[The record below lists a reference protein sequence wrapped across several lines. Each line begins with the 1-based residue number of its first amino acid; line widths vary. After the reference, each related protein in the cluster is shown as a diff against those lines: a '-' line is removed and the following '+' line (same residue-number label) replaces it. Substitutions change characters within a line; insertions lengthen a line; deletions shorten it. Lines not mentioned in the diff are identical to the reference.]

1 MGESTMES
9 SKTDFSDDR
18 QPEIADETGNS
29 YTTEGCKLITDIVEI
44 PTENL
49 KVERSKTAGKGVG

>member
-1 MGESTMES
+1 MES

-49 KVERSKTAGKGVG
+49 KVERSKTAGK